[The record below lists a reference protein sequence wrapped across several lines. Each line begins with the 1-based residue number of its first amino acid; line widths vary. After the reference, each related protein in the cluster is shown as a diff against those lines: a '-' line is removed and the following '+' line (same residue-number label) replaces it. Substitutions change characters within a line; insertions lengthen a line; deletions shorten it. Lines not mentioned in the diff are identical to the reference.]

1 MPLFDFKCRR
11 CGEEF
16 EALVRAGH
24 PAVCACGSDDL
35 EQLPSGFAVSSST
48 IRKANLDAVRATGA
62 QARKE
67 KLRADHSY
75 MQKHIREE
83 H

>member
-11 CGEEF
+11 CGIEF

-24 PAVCACGSDDL
+24 VPACSCGSEDL
-35 EQLPSGFAVSSST
+35 EQLPSGFAVSSATS
-48 IRKANLDAVRATGA
+48 RKANLEAVRRKGA

-75 MQKHIREE
+75 MEKHIREE